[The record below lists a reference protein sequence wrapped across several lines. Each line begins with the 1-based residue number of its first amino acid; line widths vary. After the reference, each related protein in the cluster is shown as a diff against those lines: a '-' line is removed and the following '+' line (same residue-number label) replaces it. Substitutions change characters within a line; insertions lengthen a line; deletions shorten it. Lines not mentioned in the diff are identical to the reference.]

1 MIKVK
6 LLKAT
11 LYSPL
16 TVSIIDILLVAALTA
31 IGGLVGTW
39 TAQVSWKFLVV
50 VCKYIISKPAGRHST
65 NPAGKHPRR

>member
-1 MIKVK
+1 M
-6 LLKAT
+6 KAT

-39 TAQVSWKFLVV
+39 TAQVSWKLFMIVTT
-50 VCKYIISKPAGRHST
+50 YMITRPTGRHST
-65 NPAGKHPRR
+65 NPSGKHARR